1 MFDSKLPKYHPNIVC
16 QAELEDKFGYMQLL
30 TRPSIDQVVALQ
42 DKFQTL
48 G

>member
-1 MFDSKLPKYHPNIVC
+1 VY

-30 TRPSIDQVVALQ
+30 THPSIDRVVALQ
-42 DKFQTL
+42 DKCQTL